1 VSLPSHLRR
10 LHVVLAQC
18 CSFAFVCL
26 RVPAP
31 SCAFTSCL
39 CSGSAPFVAFTLFLH
54 AVLAVAFDTFTIC
67 QADAQCVLRRL
78 RDRGLHRDI
87 LRPPSR
93 SFARSS
99 LPSMPSRFFGC
110 RIARHSPFVAFTIA
124 YPEPSPSS
132 PSRFF
137 GRAHESAFVAFTT
150 GNLSWYRLRRLFTIS
165 SALIATDSVSTFVTL
180 KQMPS
185 GSFVAFTIVS
195 VREAVV
201 PSSPS
206 SRSPAVSFRTPQTIE
221 RVPLRHLHVFWPV
234 GLSAGRP
241 SFAFTI
247 LCQLSL
253 AVSRL
258 RRSTS
263 TVAQTLR
270 RPMPSMPSLLPASP
284 RVWSAAFDAFTIFRV
299 DTAGLYLRRLHDSVN
314 CPRSVWLDFPS
325 SPSRSF
331 LSAVAGLSAIGHVDE
346 ATLRSPS
353 RRSRSNVRSGNLRR
367 LHDLSSVVAG
377 GFSLLRRLHDLLSA
391 CRIRASDGSR
401 LVRSFDGL
409 HDLLSAVAS
418 RATASSF
425 PPTPSRRDQTLT
437 NLPSTPS
444 RSLVSRESRD

>member
-1 VSLPSHLRR
+1 MLLVR
-10 LHVVLAQC
+10 
-18 CSFAFVCL
+18 L

-39 CSGSAPFVAFTLFLH
+39 CSGSAPFVAFTNN
-54 AVLAVAFDTFTIC
+54 I
-67 QADAQCVLRRL
+67 QQRRHHDL
-78 RDRGLHRDI
+78 SSRCPVG
-87 LRPPSR
+87 PSSPSR
-93 SFARSS
+93 QGAT
-99 LPSMPSRFFGC
+99 SR
-110 RIARHSPFVAFTIA
+110 H
-124 YPEPSPSS
+124 PSS

-137 GRAHESAFVAFTT
+137 GRAHESA
-150 GNLSWYRLRRLFTIS
+150 
-165 SALIATDSVSTFVTL
+165 
-180 KQMPS
+180 
-185 GSFVAFTIVS
+185 FVAFTIVS

-299 DTAGLYLRRLHDSVN
+299 DTAGLYLRRLHDSGN

-325 SPSRSF
+325 TPSRSF
-331 LSAVAGLSAIGHVDE
+331 SVSCRGLV
-346 ATLRSPS
+346 
-353 RRSRSNVRSGNLRR
+353 
-367 LHDLSSVVAG
+367 
-377 GFSLLRRLHDLLSA
+377 
-391 CRIRASDGSR
+391 CYRAR
-401 LVRSFDGL
+401 
-409 HDLLSAVAS
+409 
-418 RATASSF
+418 
-425 PPTPSRRDQTLT
+425 
-437 NLPSTPS
+437 
-444 RSLVSRESRD
+444 

>member
-1 VSLPSHLRR
+1 MSCWLHDPSVVRVLRR
-10 LHVVLAQC
+10 LHESRPATYL
-18 CSFAFVCL
+18 AFVAFTFSSLSSTAFGAFTSRLTCARLRRAAFVAFTRSHCGVAAVAPSPPSRSARPMLLVRL

-39 CSGSAPFVAFTLFLH
+39 CSGSAPFVAFTNNIQP
-54 AVLAVAFDTFTIC
+54 ACAPS
-67 QADAQCVLRRL
+67 
-78 RDRGLHRDI
+78 
-87 LRPPSR
+87 PPSR
-93 SFARSS
+93 SVKQ
-99 LPSMPSRFFGC
+99 MPSGSFVAFTTGGYIETSFVRLR

-137 GRAHESAFVAFTT
+137 GRAHESA
-150 GNLSWYRLRRLFTIS
+150 
-165 SALIATDSVSTFVTL
+165 
-180 KQMPS
+180 
-185 GSFVAFTIVS
+185 FVAFTIVS

-325 SPSRSF
+325 TPSRSF
-331 LSAVAGLSAIGHVDE
+331 SVSCRGLV
-346 ATLRSPS
+346 
-353 RRSRSNVRSGNLRR
+353 
-367 LHDLSSVVAG
+367 
-377 GFSLLRRLHDLLSA
+377 
-391 CRIRASDGSR
+391 CYRAR
-401 LVRSFDGL
+401 
-409 HDLLSAVAS
+409 
-418 RATASSF
+418 
-425 PPTPSRRDQTLT
+425 
-437 NLPSTPS
+437 
-444 RSLVSRESRD
+444 